1 MWFLA
6 AEGAGGGGQGWI
18 QMLAWMIPVF
28 IIMYVIMIRPQK
40 TKDRER
46 KEMLSKL
53 KKNDHVV
60 SIGGIHGTIVTVK
73 DKEVVLKVD
82 ESNNLKLKFARS
94 AIAKVVDGQSGSD
107 EDEE

>member
-6 AEGAGGGGQGWI
+6 AQGAGGGGQDWI
-18 QMLAWMIPVF
+18 RLLAWMVPVF
-28 IIMYVIMIRPQK
+28 VIMYVIMIRPQK
-40 TKDRER
+40 VKDRER

-82 ESNNLKLKFARS
+82 ESSNLKLKFARS
-94 AIAKVVDGQSGSD
+94 AIARVVDGQSGTD